1 MKTTLTP
8 MATRWTTSRTL
19 NCHISEALQRKR
31 HQADY
36 QTEMALIG
44 TRLRTL
50 RVERGYALHAV
61 ARALKMP
68 KRRLYQIECGTY
80 LHFGLR
86 ELHGLSDYYG
96 LSPVEVLTVIP
107 HARFDKLKF

>member
-1 MKTTLTP
+1 MRATYTP
-8 MATRWTTSRTL
+8 RATRWTASRTL

-36 QTEMALIG
+36 QTEMELIG

-50 RVERGYALHAV
+50 RQERGYALHVV
-61 ARALKMP
+61 ARAIKIS
-68 KRRLYQIECGTY
+68 KHRLYQMECGTY

-86 ELHGLSDYYG
+86 ELHSLSDYYG
-96 LSPVEVLTVIP
+96 TSPVEVLSAIP
-107 HARFDKLKF
+107 QGRFDNLRF